1 LNPGSEIL
9 SRNLED
15 YPEGIIIP
23 INKPYRW
30 TSADVIRKIKW
41 AAIRH
46 FGKKNLKVGH
56 AGTLDPLATGVL
68 LVCIGKATKLA
79 EELQSHDKEYI
90 AGVTFGATTPSYD
103 LEKEI
108 DRFFPHEHIDS
119 TAVEA
124 ALPDFIGE
132 QDQIAP
138 LFSAKSVDG
147 VRAYELAR
155 KLYRLNGGSDSE
167 DPRLSSDRHPLAE
180 GGMSSTS
187 HSTIQQETGSEFDA
201 VAKNLIR
208 VTKINISELALE
220 HFERGEQERKMEG
233 EDRATRGT
241 EAGGPQTK
249 CSGGVSEANVRAS
262 ISALAT
268 EGEDR
273 ATTSEAS
280 SRINVTDNSALG
292 LPRAVIRMSCSK
304 GTYVR
309 AFARDLGEA
318 LGSGAHLDSL
328 QRSRSGI
335 FRVEDALSIEQA
347 IAVLQ

>member
-1 LNPGSEIL
+1 MEIEAKILTPEDVLL
-9 SRNLED
+9 SCDIED

-23 INKPYRW
+23 IDKPYRW
-30 TSADVIRKIKW
+30 TSADVIRKVKF

-79 EELQSHDKEYI
+79 EELQSHDKEYV
-90 AGVTFGATTPSYD
+90 AGITFGATTPSYD

-108 DRFFPHEHIDS
+108 DRFFPHEHI
-119 TAVEA
+119 TAEA
-124 ALPDFIGE
+124 VAEALPAFIGE

-155 KLYRLNGGSDSE
+155 KLYKSDGSLDEAARELIRVSRINITE
-167 DPRLSSDRHPLAE
+167 LEVLAFY
-180 GGMSSTS
+180 GSCRN
-187 HSTIQQETGSEFDA
+187 STIQ
-201 VAKNLIR
+201 
-208 VTKINISELALE
+208 
-220 HFERGEQERKMEG
+220 
-233 EDRATRGT
+233 DRATPLA
-241 EAGGPQTK
+241 AGG
-249 CSGGVSEANVRAS
+249 GVVLN
-262 ISALAT
+262 SAV
-268 EGEDR
+268 
-273 ATTSEAS
+273 TTAS

-292 LPRAVIRMSCSK
+292 LPRAVVRMACSK

-335 FRVEDALSIEQA
+335 FRVENALTVDQTISMFTK
-347 IAVLQ
+347 

>member
-1 LNPGSEIL
+1 MEISAKIL
-9 SRNLED
+9 TPEDDFISRNIED

-30 TSADVIRKIKW
+30 TSADVIRKVKY

-56 AGTLDPLATGVL
+56 AGTLDPLATGIL

-79 EELQSHDKEYI
+79 EWLQSHHKEYI

-103 LEKEI
+103 LEKDI
-108 DRFFPHEHIDS
+108 DRFFPYEHI
-119 TAVEA
+119 TAEA
-124 ALPDFIGE
+124 VTEALPSFIGE
-132 QDQIAP
+132 QDQVAP

-155 KLYRLNGGSDSE
+155 KLHKEGKTLDEAAQELIRTSRINITELELMKFEEASSDMDGFENNPSHAIGAGPTPCGQGGSTVLHTT
-167 DPRLSSDRHPLAE
+167 PSD
-180 GGMSSTS
+180 
-187 HSTIQQETGSEFDA
+187 
-201 VAKNLIR
+201 
-208 VTKINISELALE
+208 
-220 HFERGEQERKMEG
+220 
-233 EDRATRGT
+233 
-241 EAGGPQTK
+241 
-249 CSGGVSEANVRAS
+249 
-262 ISALAT
+262 
-268 EGEDR
+268 
-273 ATTSEAS
+273 AS

-292 LPRAVIRMSCSK
+292 LPRAEIRMACSK

-328 QRSRSGI
+328 QCSRSGI
-335 FRVEDALSIEQA
+335 FRIENALTVEQTIALLSH
-347 IAVLQ
+347 

>member
-1 LNPGSEIL
+1 MILNPESSPL
-9 SRNLED
+9 SRNIED

-23 INKPYRW
+23 IDKPYRW
-30 TSADVIRKIKW
+30 TSADVIRKVKF

-79 EELQSHDKEYI
+79 ETLQSHDKEYV
-90 AGVTFGATTPSYD
+90 AGITFGATTPSYD

-108 DRFFPHEHIDS
+108 DRFFPHEHITS
-119 TAVEA
+119 ESVEA
-124 ALPDFIGE
+124 ALPAFIGE

-147 VRAYELAR
+147 IRAYELAR
-155 KLYRLNGGSDSE
+155 KLHKEGKTLDE
-167 DPRLSSDRHPLAE
+167 VAE
-180 GGMSSTS
+180 
-187 HSTIQQETGSEFDA
+187 E
-201 VAKNLIR
+201 LIR
-208 VTKINISELALE
+208 VSRINITELELLE
-220 HFERGEQERKMEG
+220 FTGSNVSDDGGFEN
-233 EDRATRGT
+233 RATPLA
-241 EAGGPQTK
+241 AGGGAHEVG
-249 CSGGVSEANVRAS
+249 GGVFKTSASETAS
-262 ISALAT
+262 S
-268 EGEDR
+268 
-273 ATTSEAS
+273 SAS

-292 LPRAVIRMSCSK
+292 LPRAVVRMACSK

-335 FRVEDALSIEQA
+335 FRVENALTVEQA
-347 IAVLQ
+347 IECLKQ

>member
-1 LNPGSEIL
+1 MILGPGSSPL
-9 SRNLED
+9 SRSIDD

-23 INKPYRW
+23 IDKPYRW
-30 TSADVIRKIKW
+30 TSADVIRKVKF

-79 EELQSHDKEYI
+79 ETLQSHDKEYV
-90 AGVTFGATTPSYD
+90 AGITFGATTPSYD

-108 DRFFPHEHIDS
+108 DRFFPHEHI
-119 TAVEA
+119 TEA
-124 ALPDFIGE
+124 AVRDALPGFIGE

-155 KLYRLNGGSDSE
+155 KLHR
-167 DPRLSSDRHPLAE
+167 E
-180 GGMSSTS
+180 GKSMDEAA
-187 HSTIQQETGSEFDA
+187 QE
-201 VAKNLIR
+201 LIR
-208 VTKINISELALE
+208 VSRINITELELLE
-220 HFERGEQERKMEG
+220 FG
-233 EDRATRGT
+233 
-241 EAGGPQTK
+241 
-249 CSGGVSEANVRAS
+249 
-262 ISALAT
+262 I
-268 EGEDR
+268 
-273 ATTSEAS
+273 AS
-280 SRINVTDNSALG
+280 SGSTPEEEVTKASGRINVTDNSALG
-292 LPRAVIRMSCSK
+292 LPRASVRMACSK

-309 AFARDLGEA
+309 AFARDLGET

-335 FRVEDALSIEQA
+335 FRVENALSVEQA
-347 IAVLQ
+347 LNLL

>member
-1 LNPGSEIL
+1 MEALILKPGNTPL
-9 SRNLED
+9 SRNIED

-23 INKPYRW
+23 IDKPYRW
-30 TSADVIRKIKW
+30 TSADVIRKVKF

-79 EELQSHDKEYI
+79 EWLQSHHKEYI
-90 AGVTFGATTPSYD
+90 AGITFGATTPSYD

-108 DRFFPHEHIDS
+108 DRFFPHEHITG
-119 TAVEA
+119 TAVAE
-124 ALPDFIGE
+124 ALPAFIGE

-155 KLYRLNGGSDSE
+155 KL
-167 DPRLSSDRHPLAE
+167 HKE
-180 GGMSSTS
+180 GKTLDEAA
-187 HSTIQQETGSEFDA
+187 QE
-201 VAKNLIR
+201 LIR
-208 VTKINISELALE
+208 TARINITELEMTAYTAAMSDAAAKL
-220 HFERGEQERKMEG
+220 G
-233 EDRATRGT
+233 
-241 EAGGPQTK
+241 
-249 CSGGVSEANVRAS
+249 SVS
-262 ISALAT
+262 
-268 EGEDR
+268 
-273 ATTSEAS
+273 ATTEVSKAS
-280 SRINVTDNSALG
+280 SRINVTDNSVLG
-292 LPRAVIRMSCSK
+292 LPRAVVRMACSK

-328 QRSRSGI
+328 QRSASGI
-335 FRVEDALSIEQA
+335 FRVENSLTVEQV
-347 IAVLQ
+347 IDLLNK

>member
-1 LNPGSEIL
+1 MEINAKILTPEDVFL
-9 SRNLED
+9 SRNIDD

-23 INKPYRW
+23 IDKPYRW
-30 TSADVIRKIKW
+30 TSADVIRKVKF

-79 EELQSHDKEYI
+79 EELQRHDKEYV

-108 DRFFPHEHIDS
+108 DRFFPYNHI
-119 TAVEA
+119 TEEGVRA
-124 ALPDFIGE
+124 ALPAFIGE

-155 KLYRLNGGSDSE
+155 KL
-167 DPRLSSDRHPLAE
+167 HKE
-180 GGMSSTS
+180 GKTLDEAA
-187 HSTIQQETGSEFDA
+187 QE
-201 VAKNLIR
+201 LIR
-208 VTKINISELALE
+208 TARISITELEL
-220 HFERGEQERKMEG
+220 MEF
-233 EDRATRGT
+233 
-241 EAGGPQTK
+241 Q
-249 CSGGVSEANVRAS
+249 SGGVSGVEN
-262 ISALAT
+262 
-268 EGEDR
+268 R
-273 ATTSEAS
+273 ATPLAAGGGAHDEGVGGVVFNSTDTTAS

-292 LPRAVIRMSCSK
+292 LPRAVIRMACSK

-335 FRVEDALSIEQA
+335 FRVENALSVEETIQ
-347 IAVLQ
+347 ILSQHQ

>member
-1 LNPGSEIL
+1 MILNPGSSPL
-9 SRNLED
+9 SRNIED

-23 INKPYRW
+23 IDKPYRW
-30 TSADVIRKIKW
+30 TSADVIRKVKF

-79 EELQSHDKEYI
+79 ETLQSHDKEYV
-90 AGVTFGATTPSYD
+90 AGITFGATTPSYD

-108 DRFFPHEHIDS
+108 DRFFPHEHITEES
-119 TAVEA
+119 VRE
-124 ALPDFIGE
+124 ALPAFIGE

-155 KLYRLNGGSDSE
+155 KLHKEGKTLDE
-167 DPRLSSDRHPLAE
+167 AAE
-180 GGMSSTS
+180 
-187 HSTIQQETGSEFDA
+187 E
-201 VAKNLIR
+201 LIR
-208 VTKINISELALE
+208 VSRISITELELLKYQG
-220 HFERGEQERKMEG
+220 F
-233 EDRATRGT
+233 
-241 EAGGPQTK
+241 
-249 CSGGVSEANVRAS
+249 SGGAGFENNPSHFVGPSPCGQGGSTVFQ
-262 ISALAT
+262 
-268 EGEDR
+268 
-273 ATTSEAS
+273 TTPPENPSAS

-292 LPRAVIRMSCSK
+292 LPRATVRMACSK

-309 AFARDLGEA
+309 AFARDLGET

-335 FRVEDALSIEQA
+335 FRVEDALTVEKTIELLAPQA
-347 IAVLQ
+347 

>member
-1 LNPGSEIL
+1 MILNPGSSPL
-9 SRNLED
+9 SGNIED

-23 INKPYRW
+23 IDKPYRW
-30 TSADVIRKIKW
+30 TSADVIRKVKF

-79 EELQSHDKEYI
+79 EELQSHDKEYV
-90 AGVTFGATTPSYD
+90 AGITFGATTPSYD

-108 DRFFPHEHIDS
+108 DRFFPHEHI
-119 TAVEA
+119 TAESVAA
-124 ALPDFIGE
+124 ALPAFIGE

-155 KLYRLNGGSDSE
+155 KLHKEGKTLDEAAAELIRVSRITISELELMEFIEASGFCGEGNRATPQAAGGGA
-167 DPRLSSDRHPLAE
+167 RAYGV
-180 GGMSSTS
+180 GGVVS
-187 HSTIQQETGSEFDA
+187 HST
-201 VAKNLIR
+201 
-208 VTKINISELALE
+208 
-220 HFERGEQERKMEG
+220 
-233 EDRATRGT
+233 
-241 EAGGPQTK
+241 
-249 CSGGVSEANVRAS
+249 
-262 ISALAT
+262 
-268 EGEDR
+268 
-273 ATTSEAS
+273 AS

-292 LPRAVIRMSCSK
+292 LPRASVRMACSK

-309 AFARDLGEA
+309 AFARDLGET

-335 FRVEDALSIEQA
+335 FRVENALTVDQT
-347 IAVLQ
+347 IALLADGNQRPVKQ

>member
-1 LNPGSEIL
+1 MILTPDQSPL
-9 SRNLED
+9 SRNIDD

-23 INKPYRW
+23 IDKPYRW
-30 TSADVIRKIKW
+30 TSADVIRKVKC

-79 EELQSHDKEYI
+79 EELQSHDKEYV
-90 AGVTFGATTPSYD
+90 AGITFGATTPSYD
-103 LEKEI
+103 LEKDI
-108 DRFFPHEHIDS
+108 DRFFPHEHITTS
-119 TAVEA
+119 GIEE
-124 ALPDFIGE
+124 ALPAFIGE
-132 QDQIAP
+132 QNQIAP

-155 KLYRLNGGSDSE
+155 RL
-167 DPRLSSDRHPLAE
+167 HKE
-180 GGMSSTS
+180 GKTLDEAA
-187 HSTIQQETGSEFDA
+187 QE
-201 VAKNLIR
+201 LIR
-208 VTKINISELALE
+208 VSRITISELELIEFSAGCC
-220 HFERGEQERKMEG
+220 ERS
-233 EDRATRGT
+233 
-241 EAGGPQTK
+241 
-249 CSGGVSEANVRAS
+249 CSSAS
-262 ISALAT
+262 TTPSSA
-268 EGEDR
+268 
-273 ATTSEAS
+273 AS

-292 LPRAVIRMSCSK
+292 LPRAVIRMACSK

-335 FRVEDALSIEQA
+335 FRIENALSIEQA
-347 IAVLQ
+347 IELLQPAQ

>member
-1 LNPGSEIL
+1 MILNPDSSPL
-9 SRNLED
+9 SRNIED

-23 INKPYRW
+23 IDKPYRW
-30 TSADVIRKIKW
+30 TSADVIRKVKF

-79 EELQSHDKEYI
+79 ETLQSHDKEYV
-90 AGVTFGATTPSYD
+90 AGITFGATTPSYD

-108 DRFFPHEHIDS
+108 DRFFPHEHIS
-119 TAVEA
+119 AEAVEA
-124 ALPDFIGE
+124 ALPAFIGE

-147 VRAYELAR
+147 IRAYELAR
-155 KLYRLNGGSDSE
+155 KLYRTMGRGDSDA
-167 DPRLSSDRHPLAE
+167 PRLSDDRHPLAG
-180 GGMSSTS
+180 GGMSSPS
-187 HSTIQQETGSEFDA
+187 LPCHSSDSSTDIDA
-201 VAKNLIR
+201 AAKELIR
-208 VTKINISELALE
+208 VSRINITELELIRFDTAAKASSVDAGFE
-220 HFERGEQERKMEG
+220 NNPSHFVGPSPCGQ
-233 EDRATRGT
+233 
-241 EAGGPQTK
+241 GGSTVFETTPTDE
-249 CSGGVSEANVRAS
+249 VSK
-262 ISALAT
+262 
-268 EGEDR
+268 
-273 ATTSEAS
+273 TSSAS

-292 LPRAVIRMSCSK
+292 LPRAVVRMACSK

-318 LGSGAHLDSL
+318 LGTGAHLDSL

-335 FRVEDALSIEQA
+335 FRVEDALTVEQA
-347 IAVLQ
+347 IECLKQ

>member
-1 LNPGSEIL
+1 MILTPDSAPL
-9 SRNLED
+9 SRDIAD

-23 INKPYRW
+23 IDKPYRW
-30 TSADVIRKIKW
+30 TSADVIRKVKF

-79 EELQSHDKEYI
+79 EELQSHDKEYV

-108 DRFFPHEHIDS
+108 DRFFPYEHI
-119 TAVEA
+119 TA
-124 ALPDFIGE
+124 ALVEEALPAFIGE
-132 QDQIAP
+132 QNQIAP

-155 KLYRLNGGSDSE
+155 KLHKEGKTLDE
-167 DPRLSSDRHPLAE
+167 AAE
-180 GGMSSTS
+180 
-187 HSTIQQETGSEFDA
+187 E
-201 VAKNLIR
+201 LIR
-208 VTKINISELALE
+208 VSRINITELEMLK
-220 HFERGEQERKMEG
+220 FESGLRVYRGLKDNPSHADGVGPSPCGQG
-233 EDRATRGT
+233 DSTVFQPSIHP
-241 EAGGPQTK
+241 EAY
-249 CSGGVSEANVRAS
+249 
-262 ISALAT
+262 AT
-268 EGEDR
+268 E
-273 ATTSEAS
+273 TISKAS

-292 LPRAVIRMSCSK
+292 LPRAEIRMACSK

-335 FRVEDALSIEQA
+335 FRVESALTVDQA
-347 IAVLQ
+347 IEMLGK

>member
-1 LNPGSEIL
+1 MILNPDSSPL
-9 SRNLED
+9 SRNIED

-23 INKPYRW
+23 IDKPYRW
-30 TSADVIRKIKW
+30 TSADVIRKVKF

-79 EELQSHDKEYI
+79 ETLQSHDKEYV
-90 AGVTFGATTPSYD
+90 AGITFGATTPSYD

-108 DRFFPHEHIDS
+108 DRFFPHEHITS
-119 TAVEA
+119 ESVEA
-124 ALPDFIGE
+124 ALPAFIGE

-147 VRAYELAR
+147 IRAYELAR
-155 KLYRLNGGSDSE
+155 KLYRTMGRGDSD
-167 DPRLSSDRHPLAE
+167 DPHLSDDRHPLAG
-180 GGMSSTS
+180 GGMSSPSLPS
-187 HSTIQQETGSEFDA
+187 HSSDSSTDIDEA
-201 VAKNLIR
+201 AKELIR
-208 VTKINISELALE
+208 VSRINITELELIRFDTDA
-220 HFERGEQERKMEG
+220 KASSV
-233 EDRATRGT
+233 DA
-241 EAGGPQTK
+241 
-249 CSGGVSEANVRAS
+249 VSK
-262 ISALAT
+262 
-268 EGEDR
+268 
-273 ATTSEAS
+273 TSSAS

-292 LPRAVIRMSCSK
+292 LPRAVVRMACSK

-318 LGSGAHLDSL
+318 LGTGAHLDSL

-335 FRVEDALSIEQA
+335 FRVENALTVEQA
-347 IAVLQ
+347 IECLKQ